1 MKTRN
6 TEHRLLKSVTSIVK
20 KILVKYLK
28 GKNKIN
34 KSVYSIDVY
43 QINENKKKNL
53 KGKKKSKECSNFS
66 EDKWMGEKTFMRK
79 SCWQVGTILEYHMQ
93 VLDANM

>member
-43 QINENKKKNL
+43 QINENKKKIL
-53 KGKKKSKECSNFS
+53 KGKKNPRNAAILVKTNG
-66 EDKWMGEKTFMRK
+66 WEKRR
-79 SCWQVGTILEYHMQ
+79 L
-93 VLDANM
+93 

>member
-43 QINENKKKNL
+43 QINENKKKKL
-53 KGKKKSKECSNFS
+53 KRKKKNPRNAAILVKTNG
-66 EDKWMGEKTFMRK
+66 WEKRR
-79 SCWQVGTILEYHMQ
+79 L
-93 VLDANM
+93 